1 MTEEQIEWLKDNLS
15 ISVEG
20 NNEAD
25 YKDVIVTL
33 FIAGSEISKDCVT
46 VRNDLFTGILNNQL
60 IPNCHN
66 SLYAQ
71 R

>member
-33 FIAGSEISKDCVT
+33 LSLVEKYQ
-46 VRNDLFTGILNNQL
+46 GIV
-60 IPNCHN
+60 
-66 SLYAQ
+66 
-71 R
+71 